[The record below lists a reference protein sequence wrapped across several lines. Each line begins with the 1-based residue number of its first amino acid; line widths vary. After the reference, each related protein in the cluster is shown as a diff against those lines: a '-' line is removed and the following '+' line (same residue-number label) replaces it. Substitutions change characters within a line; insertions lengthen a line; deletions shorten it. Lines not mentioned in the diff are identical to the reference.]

1 MRNIHIL
8 LVDDENNYRQTL
20 SKRLMKRGFVV
31 DQSAS
36 GNECLSLLKEK
47 KVDVVILDIKMPGMG
62 GLDVL
67 RHIKNRFPKTE
78 VILLTG
84 HATTDTGVEGI
95 KSGAF
100 DYLSKPIELDHLVNK
115 IDQAHA
121 KILRL
126 DAEQKEREY
135 RKRIEQ
141 QMIATERLA
150 SLGTLAAGVAHEINN
165 PLAIISESVGWMG
178 QLLAK
183 EELKDIPHKQN
194 FEMALG
200 RVVKSVNRSKKIT
213 HQLLGF
219 VRKSDSLLSEVD
231 LNDLIDESIQLIE
244 LELKKRDIKII
255 KEIDPSQEKILSD
268 PFQIRQVLVNLLTNA
283 VHAIG
288 SEGSITI
295 SLKNFEDQIVITVKD
310 SGVGIP
316 GENMEKIFE
325 PFFSTKPPGEGT
337 GLGLFV
343 TRGIIE
349 KLGGSVEVES
359 KVGDG
364 SLFIIRLPKQS
375 KNVDKLMKNEVEDWI
390 EKTVSHLKEA
400 DKKENELS

>member
-1 MRNIHIL
+1 MRNIRIL
-8 LVDDENNYRQTL
+8 LVDDENNFRQTL

-31 DQSAS
+31 DQSAN
-36 GNECLSLLKEK
+36 GNECLSLLEEK
-47 KVDVVILDIKMPGMG
+47 KVDVVILDIKMPGMS

-67 RHIKNRFPKTE
+67 KRIKNRCPKTE

-115 IDQAHA
+115 IEQAHA

-126 DAEQKEREY
+126 EAERKENEY
-135 RKRIEQ
+135 RKKIEQ

-150 SLGTLAAGVAHEINN
+150 SLGTLATGVAHEINN

-183 EELKDIPHKQN
+183 EEFKDMPHKQN
-194 FEMALG
+194 FEMALD
-200 RVVKSVNRSKKIT
+200 RVVKSVNRAKKIT

-219 VRKSDSLLSEVD
+219 VRRSDSLLSEVD
-231 LNDLIDESIQLIE
+231 FNDLIDESIQLVE

-255 KEIDPSQEKILSD
+255 KEIDSSLEKILSD
-268 PFQIRQVLVNLLTNA
+268 PFQLRQVLVNLLTNA

-288 SEGSITI
+288 TEGSITI
-295 SLKNFEDQIVITVKD
+295 SLRNFEDQIVIMVKD

-316 GENMEKIFE
+316 GENMDKIFE
-325 PFFSTKPPGEGT
+325 PFFSTKSPGEGT

-343 TRGIIE
+343 TRSIIE

-359 KVGDG
+359 EVGNG
-364 SLFIIRLPKQS
+364 SLFIIRLPKQP
-375 KNVDKLMKNEVEDWI
+375 KNADKLIDDGVEDWI
-390 EKTVSHLKEA
+390 EKAVSHLKEA
-400 DKKENELS
+400 DKKENEIS

>member
-364 SLFIIRLPKQS
+364 SLFIIRLPKQP

>member
-1 MRNIHIL
+1 MRNIRIL
-8 LVDDENNYRQTL
+8 LVDDENNFRQTL

-31 DQSAS
+31 DQSAN
-36 GNECLSLLKEK
+36 GNECLSLLEEK
-47 KVDVVILDIKMPGMG
+47 KVDVVILDIKMPGMS

-67 RHIKNRFPKTE
+67 KRIKNRCPKTE

-115 IDQAHA
+115 IEQAHA

-126 DAEQKEREY
+126 EAERKENEY
-135 RKRIEQ
+135 RKKIEQ

-150 SLGTLAAGVAHEINN
+150 SLGTLATGVAHEINN

-183 EELKDIPHKQN
+183 EEFKDMPHKQN
-194 FEMALG
+194 FEMALD
-200 RVVKSVNRSKKIT
+200 RVVKSVNRAKKIT

-219 VRKSDSLLSEVD
+219 VRRSDSLLSEVD
-231 LNDLIDESIQLIE
+231 FNDLIDESIQLVE

-255 KEIDPSQEKILSD
+255 KEIDSSLEKILSD
-268 PFQIRQVLVNLLTNA
+268 PFQLRQVLVNLLTNA

-288 SEGSITI
+288 TEGSITI
-295 SLKNFEDQIVITVKD
+295 SLRNFEDQIVIMVKD

-316 GENMEKIFE
+316 GENMDKIFE
-325 PFFSTKPPGEGT
+325 PFFSTKSPGKGT

-343 TRGIIE
+343 TRSIIE

-359 KVGDG
+359 EVGNG
-364 SLFIIRLPKQS
+364 SLFIIRLPKQP
-375 KNVDKLMKNEVEDWI
+375 KNADKLIDDGVEDWI
-390 EKTVSHLKEA
+390 EKAVSHLKEA
-400 DKKENELS
+400 DKKENEIS